1 MGWLFESFY
10 HLFWMGFGIDKRR
23 PSVSQ
28 SVSQSAARVGIESLG
43 GIESFYHLNNSVLYF
58 GWGLGSNPNLIGL
71 EPIESKALKAKLC
84 PPLGFESL

>member
-1 MGWLFESFY
+1 
-10 HLFWMGFGIDKRR
+10 MGFGIDKRR
-23 PSVSQ
+23 PSVSQSVTQSLSQ